1 MLHLYQYILLFH
13 TIASL
18 MAAIPATFMYAV
30 VSTYILQA
38 QEGLSLSISI
48 AYPVGIIFAAVC
60 FGLYYYNIIYKKQ

>member
-1 MLHLYQYILLFH
+1 
-13 TIASL
+13 
-18 MAAIPATFMYAV
+18 MAAIPATFMSAV

-48 AYPVGIIFAAVC
+48 AYPVGIIFAAVW

>member
-18 MAAIPATFMYAV
+18 MAAIPATFMSAV

-48 AYPVGIIFAAVC
+48 A
-60 FGLYYYNIIYKKQ
+60 

>member
-1 MLHLYQYILLFH
+1 
-13 TIASL
+13 
-18 MAAIPATFMYAV
+18 MAAIPATFMSAV

-38 QEGLSLSISI
+38 QEGLSLSIFI